1 MKPYSTKHIS
11 NCNYNNPYHGRKSYK
26 RYFKKSKRFQLKI
39 ENKRLFEEN
48 VHPQNFNNMWEDI
61 LVLNIQHSVLDESG
75 FMSTERVV
83 SNNYVLP
90 STNNADIASARL
102 QFMVQEWREMAL
114 EPSISASG
122 IEFLEDTPTKIVIR
136 HSKKEYTET
145 FEIVDDILSIHK

>member
-1 MKPYSTKHIS
+1 
-11 NCNYNNPYHGRKSYK
+11 
-26 RYFKKSKRFQLKI
+26 
-39 ENKRLFEEN
+39 
-48 VHPQNFNNMWEDI
+48 MWEDI
-61 LVLNIQHSVLDESG
+61 SVLNIQHSVLDESG

-83 SNNYVLP
+83 SNNYVLASP
-90 STNNADIASARL
+90 PNNADIASARL